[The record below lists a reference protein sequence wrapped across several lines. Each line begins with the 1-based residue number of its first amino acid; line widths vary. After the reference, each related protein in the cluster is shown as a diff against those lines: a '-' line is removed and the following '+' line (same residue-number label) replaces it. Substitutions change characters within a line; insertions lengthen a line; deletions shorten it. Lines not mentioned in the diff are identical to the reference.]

1 MYTFH
6 KSTRMAESG
15 GRKPG
20 SLEGFHRD
28 NSPFFYQVGS
38 WLSQPQSEY
47 NLGTN
52 TIIVSRGDTGYFEQ
66 STGHCAEYAL
76 GA

>member
-52 TIIVSRGDTGYFEQ
+52 TIIVSRVTLDTL
-66 STGHCAEYAL
+66 SKAL
-76 GA
+76 DTALSMH